1 MYRIGP
7 DPAQRSHV
15 PREGEEARDKSIV
28 LHTSSPSPPSPLKNM
43 RLLLALPILLAAERA
58 RVILDNFTPP
68 PPPQATVTLATKPT
82 SPRNPRAFEWPA
94 ALSGLAG
101 SCFVLDST
109 PTHRYSYELCVH
121 HNISQREF
129 PVGWNSFWGL
139 LGVWDAWSPSNTSA
153 LVGLYTDGT
162 ECGPAKQR
170 RSTEVEFKCSVG
182 GAYVLKGVE
191 EPRQCFYRI
200 QFGCPEMCD
209 RVVVDLQELAEH
221 YNASAVNVTV
231 AAPFQVEPITTISTT
246 TTITTTPLPSPVTVL
261 PPSPVLPSLSPPP
274 LPSAAVTSEVVL
286 SAALEVLKTTKET
299 LEVLEKRLALLEGKS
314 TGESVVNNSSIPIAP
329 PSPSSLPAAPAAEK
343 NAPVIATQD
352 INATVHSD
360 PVKTSLPSI
369 NEEEEERPPPQKKKT
384 GKKGGAAAQ

>member
-1 MYRIGP
+1 
-7 DPAQRSHV
+7 
-15 PREGEEARDKSIV
+15 
-28 LHTSSPSPPSPLKNM
+28 M

-58 RVILDNFTPP
+58 RVILDDFTPP

-82 SPRNPRAFEWPA
+82 SPRNPRAFEWPS

-109 PTHRYSYELCVH
+109 STHRYSYELCVH

-209 RVVVDLQELAEH
+209 GVAVDLQGLAEH
-221 YNASAVNVTV
+221 YNASTVNATV
-231 AAPFQVEPITTISTT
+231 AAPSQVEPITTTSTT
-246 TTITTTPLPSPVTVL
+246 TTITTTPLLSPVTVL
-261 PPSPVLPSLSPPP
+261 SPSPVLPSLSPPP

-314 TGESVVNNSSIPIAP
+314 TGESVVNNSSSIPIAP
-329 PSPSSLPAAPAAEK
+329 PSPSSLPAAPAAVPAAEK
-343 NAPVIATQD
+343 NASVIATQD
-352 INATVHSD
+352 INATAIRSD

-369 NEEEEERPPPQKKKT
+369 NEEEEEEERPPPQKKKT